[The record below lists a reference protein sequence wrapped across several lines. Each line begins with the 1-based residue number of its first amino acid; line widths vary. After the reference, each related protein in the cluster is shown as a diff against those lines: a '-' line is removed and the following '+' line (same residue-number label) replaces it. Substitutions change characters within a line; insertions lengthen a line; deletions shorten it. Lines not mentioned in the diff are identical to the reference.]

1 MKVPISISPNPLF
14 TSTIEIRFTTT
25 SNKQELFQKMTSAF
39 LQDLPNLEVG
49 KIPQELKANQE
60 QFKFA
65 ADYTLKND
73 DYSLS
78 FSTNSI
84 SFEHISEYKYWPTY
98 FAFIKNCL
106 DKVFELKFIEKI
118 ERCGVRY
125 GSILD
130 GLHNPKDVL
139 IDLPKLEINNLSSN
153 FAGFQSIFKTENSTL
168 YLQISANAKLNKG
181 NVLRTGLYIDIDSSY
196 SKTIQPNN
204 EIYSIL
210 DKLHKD
216 QKELFFGLLKEDF
229 IQTLNPKYQ

>member
-1 MKVPISISPNPLF
+1 MKVPTSISPNPLF
-14 TSTIEIRFTTT
+14 TSTIEIRFL
-25 SNKQELFQKMTSAF
+25 SNLTQQELFQKMTNVF
-39 LQDLPNLEVG
+39 LKELPNLELG
-49 KIPQELKANQE
+49 KIPKELKEKQE

-73 DYSLS
+73 DYAMS

-98 FAFIKNCL
+98 FGFIKGCL
-106 DKVFELKFIEKI
+106 DKIFELKFIEKI

-125 GSILD
+125 GSILE
-130 GLHNPKDVL
+130 GLHNPKDIL
-139 IDLPKLEINNLSSN
+139 KDLPKLEINNLSSN
-153 FAGFQSIFKTENSTL
+153 FTGFQSVFKTDISTL
-168 YLQISANAKLNKG
+168 FLQISANAKLNKG
-181 NVLRTGLYIDIDSSY
+181 NILRTGLYIDIDSSY

-204 EIYSIL
+204 EVYAIL